1 MGRSEIN
8 GILNIYK
15 EKGFTSFDVVAKL
28 RGVLGQKKIGHT
40 GTLDPMAEGVLAVC
54 AGSATKLCGLLTDA
68 DKEYETVLLLGKTTD
83 TQDIWGKVLKETGQ
97 EEVKKLD
104 TSEVI
109 KAVRS
114 FEGNIEQI
122 PPMYSAIKQ
131 NGKKLYELA
140 REGKTVERKS
150 RRITIYGIDI
160 LSVELPFVRL
170 KVSCSKGTYIRTL
183 CEDIGNRLGCGGTMK
198 ELLRLR
204 SGSFMLK
211 DSLRLSEIKELKE
224 SGALDRALIPADR
237 LFEDLRAIGIRD
249 AACPEEIYQ
258 KLIMNGNKL
267 ELSFLRRDLFPKEG
281 ERFRIYDKSG
291 SFKGIYSF
299 DAGQNRLVPYKMFF

>member
-28 RGVLGQKKIGHT
+28 RGILGQRKLGHT

-68 DKEYETVLLLGKTTD
+68 DKEYETVLLLGRSTD
-83 TQDIWGKVLKETGQ
+83 TQDIWGKVLKETPE

-109 KAVRS
+109 KMIRS

-150 RRITIYGIDI
+150 RRITIYDIDI

-170 KVSCSKGTYIRTL
+170 RVSCSKGTYIRTL
-183 CEDIGNRLGCGGTMK
+183 CEDIGNRLKCGGTMK
-198 ELLRLR
+198 ELLRVR

-211 DSLRLSEIKELKE
+211 DSLRLSEIEELKE
-224 SGALDRALIPADR
+224 SGTLDRALIPADR

-249 AACPEEIYQ
+249 LACSGEIYQ

-267 ELSFLRRDLFPKEG
+267 ELSFLRRDLCPKEG
-281 ERFRIYDKSG
+281 ERFRIYDGSG
-291 SFKGIYSF
+291 SFKGIYLF